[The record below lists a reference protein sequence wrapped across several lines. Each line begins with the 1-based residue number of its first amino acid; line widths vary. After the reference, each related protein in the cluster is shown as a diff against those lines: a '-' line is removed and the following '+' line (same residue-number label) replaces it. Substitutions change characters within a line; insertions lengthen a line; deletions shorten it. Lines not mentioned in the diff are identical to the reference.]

1 MWAWTCALIYRHCI
15 ISLRDEIVLVLF
27 YGYLFRDDMADS
39 ELTVL
44 LTPSR
49 RGLRAVMSGA
59 LINAQSSCG
68 RVMSIEPC
76 RFCFPCV

>member
-49 RGLRAVMSGA
+49 RGL
-59 LINAQSSCG
+59 
-68 RVMSIEPC
+68 
-76 RFCFPCV
+76 